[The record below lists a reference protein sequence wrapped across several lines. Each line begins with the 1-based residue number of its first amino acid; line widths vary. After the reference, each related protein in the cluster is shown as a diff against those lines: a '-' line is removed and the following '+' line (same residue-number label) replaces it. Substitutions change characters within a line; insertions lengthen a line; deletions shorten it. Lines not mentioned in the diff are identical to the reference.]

1 MSIVELSALELVS
14 KVKNKQISAMEL
26 VEAHIE
32 QVEAVDG
39 VSGTIGGDND
49 FEMDKVHSFITK
61 TYDLAK
67 QQANLVDQKIAAG
80 VDPGLMAGVP
90 VTIKDI
96 FCLENTPTTA
106 ASKMLANFVAPYTAT
121 SVQRLIDAGAL
132 VIGKVNLDEF
142 VFGSSNESSAYL
154 PHPRNPWDTSKVPGG
169 SSGGAAS
176 AVAAYECPI
185 SLGSDTSGSIRLPAA
200 YCGAVGLKPTYGRV
214 SRYGL
219 IAFGSSLDNVGP
231 LSRNV
236 PDAALA
242 LSVMAGKDDL
252 DSTSVTLPVPD
263 YLGEMEK
270 DIRGLRIGLS
280 ADYLRISVYD
290 PKKGLTVSHDLPDK
304 VKNEVYRS
312 AEILA
317 KQGAEII
324 ENVAMPKTKYG
335 IPAYFVI
342 SRVEAASNLH
352 RFDGVKYGH
361 RTTSNYQGLTEM
373 YQQSRAEGFGLQPKL
388 RILMGMYVSA
398 AQYSA
403 RFYERALKIRT
414 QIRQDFDTAFKQVDL
429 LLTPSTP
436 APAFGIG
443 GVFGDS
449 IMMQYADQ
457 FLVPANHAGL
467 PAISLPSGLDE
478 DGLPLSIHFIAND
491 FREDLLFR
499 AGFAFERL
507 TAEETW
513 RSNRPTVMKG
523 GQVR

>member
-1 MSIVELSALELVS
+1 MSIIELSALEIVN
-14 KVKNKQISAMEL
+14 KVKTKQISAID
-26 VEAHIE
+26 VAEAHIE
-32 QVEAVDG
+32 QIEKVDG
-39 VSGTIGGDND
+39 VSGTIGGNND
-49 FEMDKVHSFITK
+49 VETEKVHSFITK
-61 TYDLAK
+61 TYSLAL
-67 QQANLVDQKIAAG
+67 QQAKAVDQKISKG
-80 VDPGLMAGVP
+80 LDPGAMAGVP

-106 ASKMLANFVAPYTAT
+106 ASRMLANFTAPYTAT
-121 SVQRLIDAGAL
+121 SIQRWIDAGAM

-142 VFGSSNESSAYL
+142 VFGSSNESSAFL
-154 PHPRNPWDTSKVPGG
+154 PHPRNPWDTSRVPGG

-185 SLGSDTSGSIRLPAA
+185 SLGSDTSGSIRLPAS
-200 YCGAVGLKPTYGRV
+200 YCGTVGLKPTYGRV

-231 LSRNV
+231 LTRNV

-242 LSVMAGKDDL
+242 LSVMAGKDEF

-263 YLGEMEK
+263 YFAEMEK
-270 DIRGLRIGLS
+270 GVRGLRIGLS
-280 ADYLRISVYD
+280 SDYLKISVYD
-290 PKKGLTVSHDLPDK
+290 SVKGQTISYDLPDN
-304 VKNEVYRS
+304 VRNEIYRS

-317 KQGAEII
+317 NQGAEII
-324 ENVAMPKTKYG
+324 EDISMPRTNFG

-361 RTTSNYQGLTEM
+361 RTNSNYDGLMEM
-373 YQQSRAEGFGLQPKL
+373 YKRSRAEGFGLQPKL

-414 QIRQDFDTAFKQVDL
+414 QIRQDFDVAFKNIDL

-436 APAFGIG
+436 SPAFPIG

-467 PAISLPSGLDE
+467 PAISIPSGFDQN
-478 DGLPLSIHFIAND
+478 GLPLSIHLIAND

-499 AGFAFERL
+499 TGLAFEKA
-507 TAEETW
+507 TADELW
-513 RSNRPTVMKG
+513 RKARPQVMGGSN
-523 GQVR
+523 

>member
-1 MSIVELSALELVS
+1 MSIVELTALEIVS
-14 KVKNKQISAMEL
+14 RVKNKQISAQDVL
-26 VEAHIE
+26 EAHIN
-32 QVEAVDG
+32 QIEAVDG
-39 VSGTIGGDND
+39 VSGTIGGDNN
-49 FEMDKVHSFITK
+49 FEKDKVHSFITK

-67 QQANLVDQKIAAG
+67 HQASQVDQKIAAG
-80 VDPGLMAGVP
+80 LDPGPMAGVP

-96 FCLENTPTTA
+96 FCLINTPTTA
-106 ASKMLANFVAPYTAT
+106 ASRMLANFIAPYTAT
-121 SVQRLIDAGAL
+121 SIQRWIDAGAL
-132 VIGKVNLDEF
+132 IIGKVNLDEF

-176 AVAAYECPI
+176 AVAAFESPI

-200 YCGAVGLKPTYGRV
+200 YCGTVGLKPTYGRV

-263 YLGEMEK
+263 YLKVIEK

-290 PKKGLTVSHDLPDK
+290 QTKGQTIFHDLPEK
-304 VKNEVYRS
+304 VKNEVYRT

-317 KQGAEII
+317 NQGAEII
-324 ENVAMPKTKYG
+324 ENVSMPRTKYG

-361 RTTSNYQGLTEM
+361 RTSSTYHGLTEM

-414 QIRQDFDTAFKQVDL
+414 QIRQDFDVAFEKIDL

-436 APAFGIG
+436 APAFEIG

-478 DGLPLSIHFIAND
+478 EGLPLSIHMIAND

-499 AGFAFERL
+499 AGYTFERS
-507 TAEETW
+507 TANEAW
-513 RSNRPTVMKG
+513 RSKKPVVMKG
-523 GQVR
+523 GK